1 MSSQDSDDLSQTP
14 SPDNLVIVGGDD
26 TSKEQSLP
34 PNPYSQVQS
43 PDEHI
48 PLLLQLFGHKLT
60 ITVVTPGCSFI
71 SVEFSRI

>member
-43 PDEHI
+43 PQ
-48 PLLLQLFGHKLT
+48 LQNRNSKTTDLIIVIITQSTGGGGVIAFLT
-60 ITVVTPGCSFI
+60 
-71 SVEFSRI
+71 